1 LDNKEVGRY
10 WNANAENWTKLAR
23 MGYDQS
29 RNLVNSP
36 AFFKMLP
43 EVFNLEGLDIGCG
56 EGYNTRIT
64 AKLGAEITAI
74 DISEVF
80 IKYAKESEEIEP
92 LGIKY
97 QVASGT
103 NLPFPNNHFDF
114 AIATMSLMDMAENE
128 KALEEANRVIK
139 PGGFFQFSI
148 LHPCF
153 SNPDHEWVRNEEGKK
168 IGFVVKNYF
177 KKYNGEL
184 DEWIFSSAPKEITEN
199 MENFKVPR
207 FSRTLSEWL
216 NLLIEKGFILERFC
230 EPRADIDVIKRY
242 PEWYDSWIIP
252 WFLIIR
258 CRKS

>member
-1 LDNKEVGRY
+1 MDNEDVGKY
-10 WNANAENWTKLAR
+10 WDENAENWTNLVR
-23 MGYDQS
+23 MGYDRS

-43 EVFNLEGLDIGCG
+43 EVLNLEGLDIGCG

-64 AKLGAEITAI
+64 AKLGAKITAI
-74 DISEVF
+74 DISKVF
-80 IKYAKESEEIEP
+80 IKYAKESEEKEP

-103 NLPFPNNHFDF
+103 NLPFSNNHFDF

-128 KALEEANRVIK
+128 KAIEEAYRVIK

-153 SNPDHEWVRNEEGKK
+153 ADPDHEWVRNEEGKK

-184 DEWIFSSAPKEITEN
+184 EEWIFGAAPKEITEK
-199 MENFKVPR
+199 MKNFVVPR

-230 EPRADIDVIKRY
+230 EPYTDDETLNKF
-242 PEWYDSWIIP
+242 PEWYEAWIIP

-258 CRKS
+258 CRKP